1 MVLSE
6 TFWIAFVS
14 TMSASCLVT
23 VRWCYRSKCT
33 RVNLCGMSIER
44 DVEGEEDL
52 DRRITVN
59 ESSNKMDG
67 NVKMSQISQ
76 ISL

>member
-14 TMSASCLVT
+14 TMTASCLVT
-23 VRWCYRSKCT
+23 MRWCYRSKCSN
-33 RVNLCGMSIER
+33 VKFCCLQIER
-44 DVEGEEDL
+44 DVAGEESL
-52 DRRITVN
+52 DVQQPPSPTN
-59 ESSNKMDG
+59 SNK
-67 NVKMSQISQ
+67 IERT

>member
-23 VRWCYRSKCT
+23 MRWCYRSKCSS
-33 RVNLCGMSIER
+33 VKLCCIEIKR
-44 DVEGEEDL
+44 DTNGEESL
-52 DRRITVN
+52 DAIQPPSPSN
-59 ESSNKMDG
+59 SNKM
-67 NVKMSQISQ
+67 VERT

>member
-23 VRWCYRSKCT
+23 VRWCYRSKCNN
-33 RVNLCGMSIER
+33 VKCCGIEIQR
-44 DVEGEEDL
+44 DVRTEEDL
-52 DRRITVN
+52 DMQHPSSPN
-59 ESSNKMDG
+59 NSNKIERT
-67 NVKMSQISQ
+67 ISM
-76 ISL
+76 

>member
-33 RVNLCGMSIER
+33 NVKCCGIEIER
-44 DVEGEEDL
+44 DVHTEEDL
-52 DRRITVN
+52 DMQQPSSPN
-59 ESSNKMDG
+59 NSNKIERT
-67 NVKMSQISQ
+67 ISM
-76 ISL
+76 